1 MFRAAAVLAAA
12 ALMTFAGC
20 TKVDDT
26 LGSNLVPDNQQ
37 MKVGY
42 TTLGAR
48 TLAGKLDAAKYVET
62 RLFQSDSLK
71 ASNISYGYMGSMLSD
86 TFGLRTAGFLTQYLN
101 VYEVKEGYFGYRP
114 IFDSAQILITITSY
128 GNDTLTPQKYNVYE
142 IKSNKYLTEKP
153 VAAGKTER
161 DTVFYLNFDPVKEGV
176 IGADDEPVFTFTF
189 PDGETTGPATTAV
202 TMNTTPATQNFI
214 DRLMLQKGSGTAYE
228 DDYSI
233 YSTDSLK
240 QWVEEF
246 KGLYIVPAEDQQ
258 EKGKGNIYATSLD
271 ASGFAIYGR
280 NRLES
285 DPTLIAD
292 TLSIPYIFYDS
303 SVDYGNVSVN
313 TIRHDYSKATSPQ
326 RFDIADAV
334 ETNENRPLSKQVY
347 VEGMG
352 GVVTEMTFTEEF
364 FRQLAQI
371 IKDEN
376 AASAKEF
383 NTLAINQARMS
394 VYFAG
399 SNYDWQ
405 NLTDVKHMIEQMDAS
420 QSRLGLYTNYKKLSG
435 ITDYAYAYEKTYST
449 TLTYGGYINRSRGCY
464 VMDITGHVQSM
475 WNYYQEAVEELG
487 ENAPWEE
494 IAERIKTRTMYMGP
508 EAYGLYTQNYSVMQG
523 MTPSDGSLTKEDAPI
538 KIDIAYT
545 LVK

>member
-1 MFRAAAVLAAA
+1 AA
-12 ALMTFAGC
+12 
-20 TKVDDT
+20 
-26 LGSNLVPDNQQ
+26 
-37 MKVGY
+37 
-42 TTLGAR
+42 
-48 TLAGKLDAAKYVET
+48 
-62 RLFQSDSLK
+62 
-71 ASNISYGYMGSMLSD
+71 
-86 TFGLRTAGFLTQYLN
+86 
-101 VYEVKEGYFGYRP
+101 
-114 IFDSAQILITITSY
+114 
-128 GNDTLTPQKYNVYE
+128 
-142 IKSNKYLTEKP
+142 
-153 VAAGKTER
+153 
-161 DTVFYLNFDPVKEGV
+161 
-176 IGADDEPVFTFTF
+176 
-189 PDGETTGPATTAV
+189 
-202 TMNTTPATQNFI
+202 
-214 DRLMLQKGSGTAYE
+214 
-228 DDYSI
+228 
-233 YSTDSLK
+233 
-240 QWVEEF
+240 
-246 KGLYIVPAEDQQ
+246 
-258 EKGKGNIYATSLD
+258 
-271 ASGFAIYGR
+271 GFAIYGR

-292 TLSIPYIFYDS
+292 TISIPYIFYDS

>member
-1 MFRAAAVLAAA
+1 MKRFNNFRRLLRAAAVMTAVAA
-12 ALMTFAGC
+12 MTFAGC

-37 MKVGY
+37 MKAGY
-42 TTLGAR
+42 QTFGALTLTGDLNPR
-48 TLAGKLDAAKYVET
+48 RYVET
-62 RLFQSDSLK
+62 RLYQTDSLIT
-71 ASNISYGYMGSMLSD
+71 SNLSYGYMGSMLSD
-86 TFGLRTAGFLTQYLN
+86 TFGLRTAGFL
-101 VYEVKEGYFGYRP
+101 
-114 IFDSAQILITITSY
+114 
-128 GNDTLTPQKYNVYE
+128 
-142 IKSNKYLTEKP
+142 
-153 VAAGKTER
+153 
-161 DTVFYLNFDPVKEGV
+161 NFDPVKA
-176 IGADDEPVFTFTF
+176 GAVGNEVLFTFTF
-189 PDGETTGPATTAV
+189 PDGEKTGPATTYA
-202 TMNTTPATQNFI
+202 TMKPTQKGREFI
-214 DRLMLQKGSGTAYE
+214 NRLMLQEGTYKG
-228 DDYSI
+228 DYSI
-233 YSTDSLK
+233 YSLDSLE
-240 QWVEEF
+240 QWVAEF
-246 KGLYIVPAEDQQ
+246 KGLYIVPAVDQTSPN
-258 EKGKGNIYATSLD
+258 KGNIYATSLD